1 MDGTR
6 ELVDAAQ
13 VGTALAVLS
22 GVSLVLATVLMI
34 LGRLRKSEGMVRTA
48 LLVAAGMLLYP
59 LWMVYNQ
66 IEDHFGLDSV
76 TALVLNL
83 ALFSVVGI
91 AGGLALRR
99 LLAAPGLG
107 HHGDTET
114 QRSHGEMREIRQ

>member
-34 LGRLRKSEGMVRTA
+34 LGRLRKSERMVRTA
-48 LLVAAGMLLYP
+48 LVVAAGMLLYP

-107 HHGDTET
+107 HPGDTET
-114 QRSHGEMREIRQ
+114 QGSHGEV